1 MKRISILLLT
11 IAIALMAGNGVS
23 AKGKVR
29 KSSDA
34 TVPNVQSVM
43 NQIHKLWDNS
53 HNPQTVSGID
63 LLAKKYDDSGY
74 DDNLVTAVVFGK
86 NANIIFDEFY
96 GCRATA
102 TSQHAFYFYCSLN
115 DDSGIY
121 ICFKSKADRDK
132 FWTSFKKSRNYKR
145 GLRTF
150 MDNGWY
156 CVELIEGA

>member
-132 FWTSFKKSRNYKR
+132 FYNQMLKAGFSRETIRKSYFK
-145 GLRTF
+145 
-150 MDNGWY
+150 GWY
-156 CVELIEGA
+156 WISIGD